1 MEEEPV
7 MTRGKLWAGLI
18 VLFLAGALTGIGG
31 TTLYHQY
38 EQDRRWERG
47 SAAKQERVMKWL
59 TRELSLSSAQQADI
73 EPIVSQI
80 HVEILQLRFAHQPD
94 VEQILTKG
102 ITTLK
107 TKLSADQQTKLER
120 LYVQLQQRWQVS
132 RDYLQAAQERLK
144 RPE

>member
-1 MEEEPV
+1 
-7 MTRGKLWAGLI
+7 MTRGKLWTGLI
-18 VLFLAGALTGIGG
+18 VLFLAGTLTGIGG
-31 TTLYHQY
+31 ASFYQHY
-38 EQDRRWERG
+38 EHGYRWERG
-47 SAAKQERVMKWL
+47 PAAHKERILKRL
-59 TRELSLSSAQQADI
+59 TEELSLTSAQQADI
-73 EPIVSQI
+73 EPIVHQV
-80 HVEILQLRFAHQPD
+80 HVEILRLRFQHHPE